1 MELEE
6 AEELTGEVEE
16 EPEVIEN
23 NDPDVKPLDLAPP
36 MQQDVPQ
43 LVQPD
48 SFVQKIQPPPP
59 EGVTISAAMNIV
71 PEVRDPNMF
80 KGMKVFDISMLD
92 QTPVPKFQA
101 RPQYPFEMRRAGIAG
116 EVVVDFIVDTNGDV
130 QNAYALRS
138 SQREFEAAIAE
149 FEAAADLGATVIKIE
164 HPVGGDPMR
173 ERGPFADGHAH
184 DGGHGELHGL
194 DGVGVLGLLLGHLP
208 AGRLRDHRGVRR
220 PDQGAGHERPPGRQA
235 AASADGP
242 AP

>member
-1 MELEE
+1 MTRDLIIGILLSAALHLGVLFGDKLIPEKKVEKKIIAE
-6 AEELTGEVEE
+6 APKVQLIEMPKVEE
-16 EPEVIEN
+16 EPEIIETTEE
-23 NDPDVKPLDLAPP
+23 VKPLDLAPP

-59 EGVTISAAMNIV
+59 EGVTISASMSIV

-80 KGMKVFDISMLD
+80 RGMKVFDISMLD

-138 SQREFEAAIAE
+138 TQREFEAAAVQAVSKWK
-149 FEAAADLGATVIKIE
+149 FK
-164 HPVGGDPMR
+164 
-173 ERGPFADGHAH
+173 
-184 DGGHGELHGL
+184 
-194 DGVGVLGLLLGHLP
+194 
-208 AGRLRDHRGVRR
+208 
-220 PDQGAGHERPPGRQA
+220 PGRKGGRDVPTHMQV
-235 AASADGP
+235 P
-242 AP
+242 IVFTLNEE

>member
-1 MELEE
+1 MTRDLILGIILSAGLHVLLLFGDRLIPDKVVVKKVEAPVQKIELI
-6 AEELTGEVEE
+6 AMPKIEE
-16 EPEVIEN
+16 EPEVIETT
-23 NDPDVKPLDLAPP
+23 DTEIKPLDLAPP

-59 EGVTISAAMNIV
+59 EGVTISATMNIV

-80 KGMKVFDISMLD
+80 RGMKVFDISMLD

-138 SQREFEAAIAE
+138 SQREFEAAAVQAVSKWK
-149 FEAAADLGATVIKIE
+149 FK
-164 HPVGGDPMR
+164 
-173 ERGPFADGHAH
+173 
-184 DGGHGELHGL
+184 
-194 DGVGVLGLLLGHLP
+194 
-208 AGRLRDHRGVRR
+208 
-220 PDQGAGHERPPGRQA
+220 PGRKGGRDVPTHMQV
-235 AASADGP
+235 P
-242 AP
+242 IVFTLNEE

>member
-1 MELEE
+1 MTRDLIIGILLSAALHLGVLFGDKLIPEKKVEKKIIAE
-6 AEELTGEVEE
+6 APKVQLIEMPKIEE
-16 EPEVIEN
+16 EPEIIETTEE
-23 NDPDVKPLDLAPP
+23 VKPLDLAPP

-59 EGVTISAAMNIV
+59 EGVTISASMSIV

-80 KGMKVFDISMLD
+80 RGMKVFDISMLD

-138 SQREFEAAIAE
+138 TQREFESAAVQAVSKWK
-149 FEAAADLGATVIKIE
+149 FK
-164 HPVGGDPMR
+164 
-173 ERGPFADGHAH
+173 
-184 DGGHGELHGL
+184 
-194 DGVGVLGLLLGHLP
+194 
-208 AGRLRDHRGVRR
+208 
-220 PDQGAGHERPPGRQA
+220 PGRKGGRDVPTHMQV
-235 AASADGP
+235 P
-242 AP
+242 IVFTLNEE